1 MNKLFITLS
10 IMMGVVV
17 LSSNYLVQ
25 FPINYFGL
33 NEILTY
39 GAFSY
44 PIAFL
49 ITDLAN
55 RSYGKLL
62 ARQIV
67 YLGFLIGIIFTLLFS
82 TDFADLISVRIAIGS
97 GVAFITAQLLDI
109 QIFDRL
115 RKKEWFVAPL
125 TSSLIGSTVDTFL
138 FFSISFYATGVPW
151 VTLSLGDL
159 AVKVLVALIM
169 LIPFRMLL
177 KIIKPIKVSNI
188 FDENKNDPILKT
200 KLFNQDLD
208 NPIGIAA
215 GFDKNAEVYNPLF
228 KLGFGFVEVG
238 TVTPL
243 KQYGNEKPRV
253 FRLVED
259 QALINRLGFNNHGSD
274 TILNR
279 IKSNKKLGV
288 LGVNVGPNKDSND
301 RLNDYL
307 IGLEKFSEVA
317 DYITINISSPNT
329 ENLRNFHDENKLKDL
344 LTSISEKKKQ
354 LKTEIP
360 VAVKISPDINE
371 NQIDLISEILLENEI
386 SAIIISN
393 TSEACRETLQNI
405 QRHQKGGLSGKP
417 IEKKS
422 NLLISKFY
430 NLIKGK
436 IKIIGVGGVDSG
448 KAAYDKFLLGAD
460 YVQLYTGMVFQGPNI
475 AGMIKKDLKEL
486 LIRDGVK
493 NFTEIVGNKTVS

>member
-1 MNKLFITLS
+1 MY
-10 IMMGVVV
+10 
-17 LSSNYLVQ
+17 SN
-25 FPINYFGL
+25 
-33 NEILTY
+33 
-39 GAFSY
+39 
-44 PIAFL
+44 
-49 ITDLAN
+49 
-55 RSYGKLL
+55 
-62 ARQIV
+62 
-67 YLGFLIGIIFTLLFS
+67 
-82 TDFADLISVRIAIGS
+82 
-97 GVAFITAQLLDI
+97 
-109 QIFDRL
+109 L
-115 RKKEWFVAPL
+115 R
-125 TSSLIGSTVDTFL
+125 SLIFKIDPERAHFL
-138 FFSISFYATGVPW
+138 AIQ
-151 VTLSLGDL
+151 SLKL
-159 AVKVLVALIM
+159 NL
-169 LIPFRMLL
+169 
-177 KIIKPIKVSNI
+177 VSNI

-329 ENLRNFHDENKLKDL
+329 ENLRNFHEENKLKEL
-344 LTSISEKKKQ
+344 LKSISEKKKQ

-393 TSEACRETLQNI
+393 TSEASRETLQNI

-430 NLIKGK
+430 KLIKGK

>member
-1 MNKLFITLS
+1 MY
-10 IMMGVVV
+10 
-17 LSSNYLVQ
+17 SN
-25 FPINYFGL
+25 
-33 NEILTY
+33 
-39 GAFSY
+39 
-44 PIAFL
+44 
-49 ITDLAN
+49 
-55 RSYGKLL
+55 
-62 ARQIV
+62 
-67 YLGFLIGIIFTLLFS
+67 
-82 TDFADLISVRIAIGS
+82 
-97 GVAFITAQLLDI
+97 
-109 QIFDRL
+109 L
-115 RKKEWFVAPL
+115 R
-125 TSSLIGSTVDTFL
+125 SLIFKIDPERAHFL
-138 FFSISFYATGVPW
+138 AIQ
-151 VTLSLGDL
+151 SLKL
-159 AVKVLVALIM
+159 NL
-169 LIPFRMLL
+169 
-177 KIIKPIKVSNI
+177 VSNI

-279 IKSNKKLGV
+279 LKSNKKLGV

-329 ENLRNFHDENKLKDL
+329 ENLRNFHEENKLKEL
-344 LTSISEKKKQ
+344 LKSVSEKKKQ
-354 LKTEIP
+354 LKSEIP
-360 VAVKISPDINE
+360 VAVKISPDISE

-393 TSEACRETLQNI
+393 TSEASRETLQNI
-405 QRHQKGGLSGKP
+405 QKHQKGGLSGKP

-430 NLIKGK
+430 KLIKGK